1 MKKVLPRILIA
12 YNTSWYVWMFRM
24 PMIRALRSL
33 GREVVV
39 LAPRDEYTN
48 RILAEGI
55 PCREIRL
62 SAKGRNPIQEILT
75 TIAFLRAY
83 REIRPDVILH
93 YTIKPNLY
101 GSLAARLLRIPV
113 IDNVTGLGSV
123 FEQRGALQ
131 IAVRL
136 LYKAAFARVERVF
149 FQNPD
154 DRDLF
159 IRGGLVRRARTG
171 LLPGSGVDLQK
182 FAPRPRGPG
191 MFSFLFIGRL
201 LKAKGVEDLIHA
213 VRIIRARRPGTRIVL
228 LGKRDDG
235 DPGAADSGLLDE
247 AATEGA
253 VELAGNVDD
262 VRPYIAQSDCVVL
275 PSYYREG
282 TPRSLLEAA
291 AMGKPLIA
299 ADSIGTREPVC
310 DGVNGFLCRPHDPED
325 LAAKMR
331 AVIDLSEGARAKMGA
346 ASRRIAEER
355 FDERIVTG
363 KYVEIID
370 RLVGN
375 DR

>member
-1 MKKVLPRILIA
+1 MRKVLPRILIA

-24 PMIRALRSL
+24 PMIRALRSQ

-62 SAKGRNPIQEILT
+62 SAKGKNPFREILT
-75 TIAFLRAY
+75 TFAFLRAY
-83 REIRPDVILH
+83 REIRPEVVLH

-101 GSLAARLLRIPV
+101 GSLAARVLRIPA
-113 IDNVTGLGSV
+113 INNVTGLGAV
-123 FEQRGALQ
+123 FEQRGVLQ

-154 DRDLF
+154 DRDVF
-159 IRGGLVRRARTG
+159 IRGGLVRKVRAG
-171 LLPGSGVDLQK
+171 LLPGSGVDLEK
-182 FAPRPRGPG
+182 FTPRPRGSG
-191 MFSFLFIGRL
+191 VFSFLFIGRL
-201 LKAKGVEDLIHA
+201 LKAKGVEDLIHS
-213 VRIIRARRPGTRIVL
+213 VRIIRASMPGTRTVL

-235 DPGAADSGLLDE
+235 DPGSADPRLLDE
-247 AATEGA
+247 AAADGT

-299 ADSIGTREPVC
+299 ADSVGTREPVR
-310 DGVNGFLCRPHDPED
+310 DGVNGFLCWPRDPDD
-325 LAAKMR
+325 LAAKML
-331 AVIDLSEGARAKMGA
+331 AIIELSEDTRAKMGA
-346 ASRRIAEER
+346 ESRRIAEER

-363 KYVEIID
+363 RYVEIID

-375 DR
+375 NR